1 MVADRNGSVSRS
13 KGAII
18 GIAVGCG
25 VLVIAL
31 VGAAVYALVQR
42 RRAQKA
48 TEELGGPFG
57 TQSLSKNPKSF
68 HVHLAML
75 EPDE

>member
-1 MVADRNGSVSRS
+1 MVLVADQNGSSSKS

-18 GIAVGCG
+18 GIAVGCA
-25 VLVIAL
+25 VLVVAL

-57 TQSLSKNPKSF
+57 TPS
-68 HVHLAML
+68 
-75 EPDE
+75 

>member
-1 MVADRNGSVSRS
+1 MVADRNGSASRS

-31 VGAAVYALVQR
+31 IGAAVYALVQR

-57 TQSLSKNPKSF
+57 KQNFLISRRIGSIF
-68 HVHLAML
+68 HVHRS
-75 EPDE
+75 DT

>member
-1 MVADRNGSVSRS
+1 MADIYIRFADRNGPASKS

-57 TQSLSKNPKSF
+57 TLHS
-68 HVHLAML
+68 
-75 EPDE
+75 

>member
-1 MVADRNGSVSRS
+1 MVADRNGLASKS

-57 TQSLSKNPKSF
+57 KQNVFSGRIESIFMFTGPTS
-68 HVHLAML
+68 
-75 EPDE
+75 D

>member
-1 MVADRNGSVSRS
+1 MVAENGSSSRS

-48 TEELGGPFG
+48 REDLGGPFG
-57 TQSLSKNPKSF
+57 
-68 HVHLAML
+68 A
-75 EPDE
+75 

>member
-1 MVADRNGSVSRS
+1 VSRS

-25 VLVIAL
+25 ILVIAL
-31 VGAAVYALVQR
+31 VGAPVYALVQS

-48 TEELGGPFG
+48 TVELGGPFG
-57 TQSLSKNPKSF
+57 TQSLSENQKQFPCSPGN
-68 HVHLAML
+68 ATA
-75 EPDE
+75 